1 VKRFSSALL
10 ALATALAISPA
21 ALASSLCPN
30 IADSQ
35 SDGTISTASGP
46 CGAVTLAIA
55 NDSTDGAVLYWGPS
69 SYGATGIT
77 VGNIASFN
85 TSLTFTAGSFDE
97 PYYQLYFIDPNGVFG
112 EAIGDGI
119 FMLEFQSGNLSGNNM
134 PLDPNAALLNIF
146 DANTGTYLLG
156 GQADTET
163 LAQWNALYPDLSDDR
178 MWVGVGMGYGGSGD
192 PATMTIYS
200 ADYSVTPEPSCLLLL
215 GTGLLS
221 MAVILFRK
229 QKASGLTSHS

>member
-1 VKRFSSALL
+1 
-10 ALATALAISPA
+10 
-21 ALASSLCPN
+21 
-30 IADSQ
+30 
-35 SDGTISTASGP
+35 
-46 CGAVTLAIA
+46 
-55 NDSTDGAVLYWGPS
+55 
-69 SYGATGIT
+69 
-77 VGNIASFN
+77 
-85 TSLTFTAGSFDE
+85 LTFAAGSGDE
-97 PYYQLYFIDPNGVFG
+97 PYYQLYFIDPSGVFG
-112 EAIGDGI
+112 EASSDGI

-134 PLDPNAALLNIF
+134 PLDPNATLFNIL

-163 LAQWNALYPDLSDDR
+163 LAQWNVLYPDLSNDP

-200 ADYSVTPEPSCLLLL
+200 ADYTVTPEPSSLFLF
-215 GTGLLS
+215 GTGLLG